1 MQMKKEM
8 LMLAVGLIAL
18 VIACTV
24 ALVGLAIID
33 GFKDSGQVD
42 NTTAD
47 LFGAGI
53 TTVATFIALIALV
66 MVGAVMIGMVK
77 NYLKFGKK

>member
-1 MQMKKEM
+1 MKKEM
-8 LMLAVGLIAL
+8 MLLSVGIIGL
-18 VIACTV
+18 VVAMVV

-33 GFKDSGQVD
+33 GFKNSGQVD

-53 TTVATFIALIALV
+53 TTVATFIALISLI
-66 MVGAVMIGMVK
+66 MVGAVMLGMIK
-77 NYLKFGKK
+77 QYIKFGKE

>member
-1 MQMKKEM
+1 MKKEM
-8 LMLAVGLIAL
+8 LMLAVGLIGL
-18 VIACTV
+18 VVAMVV

-47 LFGAGI
+47 LFAAGI
-53 TTVATFIALIALV
+53 TTVATFIALISLI
-66 MVGAVMIGMVK
+66 MVGAVMLGMIK
-77 NYLKFGKK
+77 QYIKFGK